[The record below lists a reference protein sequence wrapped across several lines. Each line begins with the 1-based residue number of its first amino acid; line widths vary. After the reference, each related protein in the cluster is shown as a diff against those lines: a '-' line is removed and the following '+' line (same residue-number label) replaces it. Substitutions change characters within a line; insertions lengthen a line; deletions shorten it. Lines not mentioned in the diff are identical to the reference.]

1 MVCRTVGSTEI
12 KIRVKYLGE
21 ESGYKQLFREV
32 GRGQA
37 RARLFVRYEN
47 GEWYFAS
54 KDFKADCIV
63 PTNVTLQVMNRDG
76 KVIFEEKN
84 GNVEPEFEFTSV
96 MAKKKASEIAE
107 KYGLATYETWR
118 KSLILDMK
126 ACEYKGYTDNWLY
139 YETNKLRGITIDRFE
154 YLGEKF
160 VIEKRTMKHKI
171 CGRMWVEYL
180 IINTSRQYIEAI
192 CGYDYSEKV
201 ELKVA
206 NQ

>member
-1 MVCRTVGSTEI
+1 MVYRIVGSTEI

-37 RARLFVRYEN
+37 RARLFVRYKN
-47 GEWYFAS
+47 AEWYFAT
-54 KDFKADCIV
+54 KNYEADILV
-63 PTNVTLQVMNRDG
+63 PENVTLQVMNREG
-76 KVIFEEKN
+76 KVLFEEKN

-96 MAKKKASEIAE
+96 MAKHKAEEIAE
-107 KYGLATYETWR
+107 QYNLVSSDTW
-118 KSLILDMK
+118 KESLCLDMK
-126 ACEYKGYTDNWLY
+126 AHNYNGYTDNWLFF
-139 YETNKLRGITIDRFE
+139 ETSKLRGITIDRFE

-160 VIEKRTMKHKI
+160 VVEKRTMKHKI

-180 IINTSRQYIEAI
+180 IINTSRQYTEAI

-201 ELKVA
+201 ELKA
-206 NQ
+206 TNQ